1 MRIDTHPV
9 TVRRYTRPRME
20 ARPPHSPNRR
30 LLARTKVAALAA
42 LLAGCA
48 ALPVDSVRIAPDAP
62 LVRLTEGDEAC
73 RTSPEAADATPRQA
87 LDPRLITLVN
97 WNVQKGGHGDW
108 GDQLGALVAG
118 ADVLTLQEA
127 PIVSDG
133 WRDHDAAL
141 FHACAPGFES
151 RRTPTGV
158 LTISDAAPLVQ
169 CNLQA
174 LEPVLR
180 TPKATLV
187 TEYALAG
194 RDDNL
199 LVVNMHVVNFTM
211 GLAAFQAQLSDASDV
226 VAQHRGPVILTGDFN
241 TWSQARLDVL
251 GTVIDAHGLG
261 AVDFSDDARK
271 RFLGKPLD
279 HVYVRGLDVVWATT
293 YETDTSDH
301 NPMRVWLSAI

>member
-1 MRIDTHPV
+1 M
-9 TVRRYTRPRME
+9 
-20 ARPPHSPNRR
+20 
-30 LLARTKVAALAA
+30 
-42 LLAGCA
+42 
-48 ALPVDSVRIAPDAP
+48 
-62 LVRLTEGDEAC
+62 
-73 RTSPEAADATPRQA
+73 
-87 LDPRLITLVN
+87 
-97 WNVQKGGHGDW
+97 
-108 GDQLGALVAG
+108 
-118 ADVLTLQEA
+118 
-127 PIVSDG
+127 
-133 WRDHDAAL
+133 
-141 FHACAPGFES
+141 
-151 RRTPTGV
+151 

-194 RDDNL
+194 RDENL

-241 TWSQARLDVL
+241 TWRQARLDLL
-251 GTVIDAHGLG
+251 GSIIDAHGLE
-261 AVDFSDDARK
+261 AVDFPDDARK

-279 HVYVRGLDVVWATT
+279 HVYVRGLDVVSATT